1 MSIETNGM
9 LLDIDL
15 VLKQHLSQ
23 QMEKVL
29 KENKEMKITMH
40 ILKNTPLF
48 RKMKQ
53 ENDQLKKNNNILAK
67 NIIKFKKK
75 IEEYENHPNI
85 NLEIKEIS
93 GNDEE
98 KLTVAE
104 IKWAKIVNA
113 KIEDEEV
120 SLDDDLAQL
129 GINNLGEDDDDDEDE
144 DEDGDEDGED
154 EDGDEDGEDE
164 DGEDEEDEDD
174 DEEEDNQ
181 EEDAQQN
188 IQDHEGDELEDANK
202 DFSDCGEPIDIWTS
216 GIENNFSNDEDEIS
230 DNEEGAKIYIF
241 QDKKYYIEDKLNGK
255 IFENIEG
262 KLGKVVG
269 RLEDGHPFFS

>member
-9 LLDIDL
+9 LLDIDM

-23 QMEKVL
+23 QMEKIS
-29 KENKEMKITMH
+29 KENKKMKITMH

-48 RKMKQ
+48 ADMKK

-67 NIIKFKKK
+67 NILKLQKK
-75 IEEYENHPNI
+75 IEKYENHPNI

-104 IKWAKIVNA
+104 INWAKLVNS
-113 KIEDEEV
+113 KIEDEET
-120 SLDDDLAQL
+120 SLEEELAIA
-129 GINNLGEDDDDDEDE
+129 GINDLDEDDEQDEEDEEEDEEEEEEEEDDEDDDDDENDE
-144 DEDGDEDGED
+144 N
-154 EDGDEDGEDE
+154 
-164 DGEDEEDEDD
+164 DEDD
-174 DEEEDNQ
+174 DKINIEELQDN
-181 EEDAQQN
+181 
-188 IQDHEGDELEDANK
+188 EGDQLEDAYEQ
-202 DFSDCGEPIDIWTS
+202 EPINIWTS
-216 GIENNFSNDEDEIS
+216 GIEDNFNNDEDEIS

-241 QDKKYYIEDKLNGK
+241 QDKKYYVEDKKNGK

-262 KLGKVVG
+262 KLGKVIG
-269 RLEDGHPFFS
+269 RLEDGVPFFS